1 MLNEFNTAIAAE
13 GLKSISEGCKSLS
26 EVCKSEY
33 KKGNVTDSQ
42 MILDLLSV
50 VATATKGI
58 GDIIVQIGAK
68 IDTKAADL

>member
-1 MLNEFNTAIAAE
+1 MLNEFNTAVAAE

-26 EVCKSEY
+26 EVCDSEY
-33 KKGNVTDSQ
+33 KKGNITEAQ

-58 GDIIVQIGAK
+58 SDIIQQIGAK
-68 IDTKAADL
+68 IDTKAGDF